1 MIPFFCGTA
10 STVTVS
16 SSRPG
21 PGLPRLPDIS
31 PASAALFVFRRRQRS
46 GSGQPVTTMIINRLY
61 KLNAFVLGE
70 GKAGKELGGAFQ
82 EGHAKRLFNKN
93 LVLRI
98 ANRGNYEVSVKQF
111 EC

>member
-46 GSGQPVTTMIINRLY
+46 GQPVTTMIINRLN

-70 GKAGKELGGAFQ
+70 GKAGKELGGGAFQ
-82 EGHAKRLFNKN
+82 EGHSKRLFNKN

>member
-46 GSGQPVTTMIINRLY
+46 GQPVTTMIINRLN